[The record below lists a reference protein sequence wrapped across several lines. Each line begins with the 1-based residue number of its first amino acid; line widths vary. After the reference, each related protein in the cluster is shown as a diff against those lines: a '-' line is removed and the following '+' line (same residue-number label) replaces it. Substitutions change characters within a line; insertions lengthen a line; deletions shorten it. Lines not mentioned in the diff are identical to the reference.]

1 MGAVFRPLRRIG
13 LTGGIGSG
21 KTTVAALL
29 VARGAVLIDTDAI
42 ARVLTQPGGA
52 AIEPLRAA
60 FGAACIDA
68 QGALDRARMRAMA
81 FADPGVRRKLESVL
95 HPLIGAETQRRSEA
109 AGDAMLVFD
118 VPLLAE
124 SAHWRARVQRVLV
137 IDCGA
142 ATQIARVARRPGWD
156 AATAERVVAQQAS
169 RTARRAIA
177 DAVLFND
184 GIDLASLEAKL
195 DSLWRRWTAP
205 D

>member
-1 MGAVFRPLRRIG
+1 
-13 LTGGIGSG
+13 
-21 KTTVAALL
+21 
-29 VARGAVLIDTDAI
+29 
-42 ARVLTQPGGA
+42 
-52 AIEPLRAA
+52 
-60 FGAACIDA
+60 
-68 QGALDRARMRAMA
+68 
-81 FADPGVRRKLESVL
+81 
-95 HPLIGAETQRRSEA
+95 
-109 AGDAMLVFD
+109 
-118 VPLLAE
+118 
-124 SAHWRARVQRVLV
+124 VQRVLV